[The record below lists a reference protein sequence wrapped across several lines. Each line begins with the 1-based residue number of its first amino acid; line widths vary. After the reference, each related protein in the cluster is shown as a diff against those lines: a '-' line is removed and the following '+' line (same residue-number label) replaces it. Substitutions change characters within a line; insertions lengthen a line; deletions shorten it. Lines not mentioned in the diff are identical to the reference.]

1 VAVSDYVEVL
11 YGLRYDPD
19 CEILI
24 TVGVSEGMY
33 LAMTAFI
40 DPRDE
45 VIIPEPAYVSYAPE
59 VVFAEGHPVY
69 VPTFVT
75 DDFQVTAETI
85 EKHLTPHTKAILLG
99 YPNNPTGA
107 ILTRENMLA
116 IARIAEKYDLLVISD
131 EIYDRLVYGTDHI
144 QFATLPNMRERTI
157 VLSGFSKSHAMTGW
171 RLGYAVG
178 PAELIAAM
186 GKIHQYT
193 IMSAPTVA
201 QFAMLRG
208 LADGDSPVLRMRD
221 EYNRRRKML
230 YEGFNQIGLPCFEPK
245 GAFYAFPNIE
255 VTGLDEYTFCEKLLE
270 EEQVA
275 VIPGTA
281 FGPSGK
287 GHVRACYATGYDK
300 LEEAL
305 DRIDRFVK
313 RYT

>member
-1 VAVSDYVEVL
+1 
-11 YGLRYDPD
+11 
-19 CEILI
+19 
-24 TVGVSEGMY
+24 
-33 LAMTAFI
+33 
-40 DPRDE
+40 
-45 VIIPEPAYVSYAPE
+45 
-59 VVFAEGHPVY
+59 
-69 VPTFVT
+69 
-75 DDFQVTAETI
+75 
-85 EKHLTPHTKAILLG
+85 
-99 YPNNPTGA
+99 
-107 ILTRENMLA
+107 MLA

-131 EIYDRLVYGTDHI
+131 EIYDRLVYDTEHI

-171 RLGYAVG
+171 RVGYAAG
-178 PAELIAAM
+178 PAALIEAM
-186 GKIHQYT
+186 GKIHQYS

-201 QFAMLRG
+201 QYAALRG
-208 LADGDSPVLRMRD
+208 LADGDSSVLRMRD

-230 YEGFNQIGLPCFEPK
+230 YEGLNQIGLPCFEPK
-245 GAFYAFPNIE
+245 GAFYTFPNIE

-313 RYT
+313 RYV